1 MREVEENED
10 LTFQIRLGKTL
21 NAKLRSTDFITQRK
35 LLGEAAGSK
44 VHCRRAKWN
53 LNERREMEMLLPQ
66 QGMEGQPTCSG
77 MAASGPGGKKN
88 DTQGQ
93 GMRKQSRDLQTTISD
108 VRRHWKKWRIQAG
121 KLCRKKVRLYKNK
134 KKSKINKMLRA
145 N

>member
-21 NAKLRSTDFITQRK
+21 NAKLSSTDFITQRK

-77 MAASGPGGKKN
+77 MAASGPGGKKM
-88 DTQGQ
+88 THKAKG
-93 GMRKQSRDLQTTISD
+93 
-108 VRRHWKKWRIQAG
+108 
-121 KLCRKKVRLYKNK
+121 
-134 KKSKINKMLRA
+134 
-145 N
+145 

>member
-53 LNERREMEMLLPQ
+53 LNERREMRCYCHNKAWRANPLAL
-66 QGMEGQPTCSG
+66 GWQPLG
-77 MAASGPGGKKN
+77 LGGKKM
-88 DTQGQ
+88 THKAKG
-93 GMRKQSRDLQTTISD
+93 
-108 VRRHWKKWRIQAG
+108 
-121 KLCRKKVRLYKNK
+121 
-134 KKSKINKMLRA
+134 
-145 N
+145 